1 MVTHDS
7 VTDSK
12 VEDAL
17 SAVLLDD
24 KFAAAPQMSAFLKY
38 VVTQTLYEDPS
49 RIKAYT
55 VAVDALGKPPTFDPQ
70 NDPSVRV
77 LAKRLRGSL
86 DTYYENNPKT
96 EIIIEM
102 KAGSYVPHFVYR
114 DVSEA
119 VETTP
124 PAAVD
129 PIAQPNQSTESI
141 QTDDVDAITQV
152 NPAVAALAR
161 ATSNQQTPVS
171 QPEVVAVKAAGV
183 QATFHAGAAS
193 VESTPASDALDE
205 NLTSTLQQADTL
217 IQVPSLL
224 HTRTEPSPATHD
236 ADTPVNL
243 RVPGN
248 QATVE
253 VSAEATYSAPYP
265 AQEAAAAE
273 SVNHSAVKA
282 PSILDRVRA
291 IPGPALAM
299 GLFAGL
305 VWFAIA
311 GGQDKE
317 QARPLGAA
325 MPFSEITGKASE
337 EYRPRPDKLTIVGVN
352 LSGDTTLGRS
362 VVDTVS
368 TVVSRFDHVDLH
380 RQQDRVI
387 GTQRWPEDY
396 QIHLQVASVSGRSEI
411 NVQLIHAKSSRVA
424 YNETLNLQSAVGGEL
439 SEADYIYVQNS
450 AARWMQS
457 DGPII
462 RDYHINATSRTEEM
476 ACYIGVI
483 AVDLHS
489 DSAQID
495 SCRSLTDENESDT
508 ETTMVYRAW
517 KMLTD
522 YHNDESADAVTDP
535 NLSLETAARAVELS
549 PYSGYAHITL
559 AMAQELVGDTDGSV
573 RSVENAIML
582 NPLDANILKRSAR
595 ISENNGDAEKAERWR
610 TKAAQLSLQHLSDY

>member
-1 MVTHDS
+1 MDTPES
-7 VTDSK
+7 ITDSK
-12 VEDAL
+12 VEEAL

-86 DTYYENNPKT
+86 DTYYENNPTT

-102 KAGSYVPHFVYR
+102 KAGSYVPRFVCR
-114 DVSEA
+114 EVSDVVEMTPATA
-119 VETTP
+119 VESTVQPALATQAKHTEDALKP
-124 PAAVD
+124 LNPAAL
-129 PIAQPNQSTESI
+129 
-141 QTDDVDAITQV
+141 
-152 NPAVAALAR
+152 ALAR
-161 ATSNQQTPVS
+161 ATSGLQTPPS
-171 QPEVVAVKAAGV
+171 TPEAIAATPADTRVVTPQMG
-183 QATFHAGAAS
+183 AS
-193 VESTPASDALDE
+193 VESTSPTAASDEDLLSNTEPASVQI
-205 NLTSTLQQADTL
+205 T
-217 IQVPSLL
+217 VPALL
-224 HTRTEPSPATHD
+224 HTQASDSQASTTDTDTHFQFGEPS
-236 ADTPVNL
+236 
-243 RVPGN
+243 N
-248 QATVE
+248 QASLD
-253 VSAEATYSAPYP
+253 VSAQDVKLDDTNTATGRNHEQHASEPGTVNKAALNAPTL
-265 AQEAAAAE
+265 
-273 SVNHSAVKA
+273 
-282 PSILDRVRA
+282 LDRVRA

-305 VWFAIA
+305 IWFAIA
-311 GGQDKE
+311 GGQDNE
-317 QARPLGAA
+317 QALPLGAA
-325 MPFSEITGKASE
+325 MPITELSTEASSEF
-337 EYRPRPDKLTIVGVN
+337 RPRPDKLTIVGVN
-352 LSGDTTLGRS
+352 LSADTALGRA
-362 VVDTVS
+362 VLNTVS

-380 RQQDRVI
+380 RRHDRVI

-396 QIHLQVASVSGRSEI
+396 QIHLHVATIAGRSDV

-424 YNETLNLQSAVGGEL
+424 YSETLHLEADASKEL
-439 SEADYIYVQNS
+439 TEADYILVQNS

-483 AVDLHS
+483 AVDLQS
-489 DSAQID
+489 EAD
-495 SCRSLTDENESDT
+495 SCRSLTHESDESDSEST
-508 ETTMVYRAW
+508 LVYRAW

-522 YHNDESADAVTDP
+522 YDDDSANATTDHS
-535 NLSLETAARAVELS
+535 LSLETAARAVELS

-559 AMAQELVGDTDGSV
+559 AMAQELVGDMDGSV
-573 RSVENAIML
+573 RSVENAMML

-595 ISENNGDAEKAERWR
+595 ISENNGDAEKAARWR
-610 TKAAQLSLQHLSDY
+610 TKAAQLTLGD

>member
-1 MVTHDS
+1 METHDQ

-12 VEDAL
+12 VEEAL

-114 DVSEA
+114 DVTDA

-129 PIAQPNQSTESI
+129 PIAQPNQSAESI
-141 QTDDVDAITQV
+141 QTDDAITQL
-152 NPAVAALAR
+152 NPAAAALAR
-161 ATSNQQTPVS
+161 ATSSQQPPLS
-171 QPEVVAVKAAGV
+171 QPEAVAAKAADV
-183 QATFHAGAAS
+183 QATFHAGDAS
-193 VESTPASDALDE
+193 VESTPPSDALDE
-205 NLTSTLQQADTL
+205 NLTSTTEQADTQ
-217 IQVPSLL
+217 IKVPSLL
-224 HTRTEPSPATHD
+224 HTRTEPSPSTHD
-236 ADTPVNL
+236 ADTHLKL
-243 RVPGN
+243 RVQGN
-248 QATVE
+248 QAAVE
-253 VSAEATYSAPYP
+253 RSADATYSAPYP
-265 AQEAAAAE
+265 AKEAAAAE
-273 SVNHSAVKA
+273 SVNYAAVKA

-317 QARPLGAA
+317 QALPLGAA
-325 MPFSEITGKASE
+325 MPSSEITAKASE

-362 VVDTVS
+362 VVDTIS
-368 TVVSRFDHVDLH
+368 TVVSRFDHVNLH

-424 YNETLNLQSAVGGEL
+424 YNETIGLQSAVDTEL
-439 SEADYIYVQNS
+439 SEADYFFVQHT

-462 RDYHINATSRTEEM
+462 RDYHIHATSRTEEM
-476 ACYIGVI
+476 ACYIDVI

-489 DSAQID
+489 DPAQID
-495 SCRSLTDENESDT
+495 SCRSLTDENELDT

>member
-1 MVTHDS
+1 METHDP

-12 VEDAL
+12 VEEAL

-86 DTYYENNPKT
+86 DTYYENNPQT

-114 DVSEA
+114 DVTNT

-124 PAAVD
+124 PAEVD
-129 PIAQPNQSTESI
+129 PIAQTNPSAESI
-141 QTDDVDAITQV
+141 QTEDVAEQL
-152 NPAVAALAR
+152 NPAAAALAR
-161 ATSNQQTPVS
+161 ATSSHQTPIS
-171 QPEVVAVKAAGV
+171 RPEAVAAKAADV
-183 QATFHAGAAS
+183 QATFHAEDAS
-193 VESTPASDALDE
+193 VESTSPSGALDE
-205 NLTSTLQQADTL
+205 NLTSTTEQADTP

-224 HTRTEPSPATHD
+224 HTRAEPSPSTHD
-236 ADTPVNL
+236 ADTHLNL
-243 RVPGN
+243 RDASN
-248 QATVE
+248 QAAVE
-253 VSAEATYSAPYP
+253 VSADAAYSAPYP
-265 AQEAAAAE
+265 GQEAAAAE
-273 SVNHSAVKA
+273 SINHAAVKA

-311 GGQDKE
+311 DGQDKE
-317 QARPLGAA
+317 QAMPLGAA
-325 MPFSEITGKASE
+325 MPTSEITAKASE

-424 YNETLNLQSAVGGEL
+424 YNETLNLQSDVGSEL

-462 RDYHINATSRTEEM
+462 RDYHIHATSRTEEM

-489 DSAQID
+489 DSNPAQID
-495 SCRSLTDENESDT
+495 GCRSLTDENETDT
-508 ETTMVYRAW
+508 ETTLVYRAW

-522 YHNDESADAVTDP
+522 YHNDDSTDAASDP

-559 AMAQELVGDTDGSV
+559 AMAQELVGDVDGSV

-595 ISENNGDAEKAERWR
+595 ISENNGDPEKAARWR
-610 TKAAQLSLQHLSDY
+610 TKAAQLSLQHLSNY